1 MKAPEPTPSPTLDAS
16 RPAQHPELEHLASR
30 LRADGPSAALDLLIE
45 QLDQKREYRSLL
57 DALLLKARHELGLP
71 LAHVGPLSS
80 LAEPARAQ
88 FEDRYVEAIRR
99 VGTKLLGVGEIPMA
113 WAYFR
118 VIAEPEP
125 VAAALDAYVPDDD
138 AERVGQVIDVAF
150 NQGANLRRGYELIL
164 DHYGTC
170 SAITA
175 LEQVPP
181 GNLELQRACIE
192 RLIRRLHEQLTA
204 SVRADIAHR
213 GQPLPP
219 EGTPMAGLVQDRDW
233 LFSDEGYHIDVSH
246 LSSTVRYSVM
256 VTDPAVL
263 ALAVDLTEYGR
274 RLSPRLQY
282 EGHPP
287 FERTF
292 DDHRVYLRALLGLDG
307 DAAIAHFRAKLD
319 AADGD
324 GTDPALPAQVLVNI
338 MVRLGRHDEAID
350 IASEHLAH
358 LPEGALSCPGLA
370 ELCQRAGRPDRLAD
384 VARRQGNAVQ
394 YLAALLEGGGSSPP
408 S

>member
-1 MKAPEPTPSPTLDAS
+1 MKDPVPTDGPTLDA
-16 RPAQHPELEHLASR
+16 AQQAQQPELDQLASR
-30 LRADGPSAALDLLIE
+30 LRADGTASAIDLLIE
-45 QLDQKREYRSLL
+45 QLDRKKEYRSLL
-57 DALLLKARHELGLP
+57 DALLLKARHDLGLP
-71 LAHVGPLSS
+71 LVQVGPLSG
-80 LAEPARAQ
+80 LAEPARTQ
-88 FEDRYVEAIRR
+88 FEERYVEAIRR
-99 VGTKLLGVGEIPMA
+99 VGTKLLEAGEIPTA

-118 VIAEPEP
+118 AIAEPEP
-125 VAAALDAYVPDDD
+125 VAAALDAYVPGDDS
-138 AERVGQVIDVAF
+138 ERVGQVIDVAF
-150 NQGANLRRGYELIL
+150 NQGANVRRGYELIL

-181 GNLELQRACIE
+181 GDLELQRACIE

-219 EGTPMAGLVQDRDW
+219 EGTSIAGLVDGRNW

-292 DDHRVYLRALLGLDG
+292 EDHRVYLRALLGLDG

-319 AADGD
+319 AADGED
-324 GTDPALPAQVLVNI
+324 ADPALPAQALVNI
-338 MVRLGRHDEAID
+338 MVRLGRLDEAIE
-350 IASEHLAH
+350 IASETLAH
-358 LPEGALSCPGLA
+358 LPEAALSCPGLA
-370 ELCQRAGRPDRLAD
+370 ELCQRAGRPDRLAE
-384 VARRQGNAVQ
+384 VARQQGNAVQ
-394 YLAALLEGGGSSPP
+394 YLSALLQEAGSPP
-408 S
+408 RS